1 MLYSFPR
8 SLAGRL
14 HASSDVVIATV
25 GGGVVLLVFF
35 PLTVC
40 AAGVKALL
48 GITDKIVVPRL
59 RYRISAERQSKAI
72 VKAQNIAGSSF
83 HR

>member
-1 MLYSFPR
+1 
-8 SLAGRL
+8 
-14 HASSDVVIATV
+14 
-25 GGGVVLLVFF
+25 
-35 PLTVC
+35 VC